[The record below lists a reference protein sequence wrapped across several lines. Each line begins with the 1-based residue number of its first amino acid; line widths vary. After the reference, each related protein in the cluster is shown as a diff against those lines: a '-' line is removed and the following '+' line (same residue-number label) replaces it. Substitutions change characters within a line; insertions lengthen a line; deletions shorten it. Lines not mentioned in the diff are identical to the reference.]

1 MQRRSVLARA
11 LLAVATAAAV
21 LPLAHARAV
30 PVPKAFTY
38 WAGCEPPAYCQPATG
53 RGLISADAASRV
65 EAAAAVA
72 NSSVQAAAAV
82 AALPAGY
89 SKFWGV
95 AGERLDPAGRIT
107 DYSYAGYKQGNEPL
121 PSPPVTAS
129 YKQFQ
134 QPGMSDTDAL
144 LAAVAWAHQQ
154 PYDSEPRGRAGCAT
168 LQSSF
173 KNLKHSTQITH
184 VSLLLMQN
192 GS

>member
-1 MQRRSVLARA
+1 
-11 LLAVATAAAV
+11 V